1 MKILLELIRGLTGG
15 WYLDTGFLVN
25 IIESH
30 DLDIEEII
38 ESIEMNFWKEY
49 KCDFNYIINETLS
62 TIAYKFIEEYKE
74 LFSNEDD
81 KEFEIFTNYMDSHI
95 YFKCEYIQEKFEAYY

>member
-1 MKILLELIRGLTGG
+1 M
-15 WYLDTGFLVN
+15 N
-25 IIESH
+25 
-30 DLDIEEII
+30 EI
-38 ESIEMNFWKEY
+38 
-49 KCDFNYIINETLS
+49 LS